1 MLEMQPPR
9 DVQQNA
15 DERMAAAPEILLS
28 DEEPDPPDPKEDWL
42 PGSPPEPR
50 ESAEAVRKQLLE
62 KFKRWNSGNKVKKPV
77 PKCLVQEGQ
86 WLLPTC
92 MPAWLSQRDD
102 RFHVSKKA
110 AGLRLRHT

>member
-42 PGSPPEPR
+42 PGSPEPR